1 METYNSKYIK
11 TWQDYLKENP
21 DINEKEAE
29 AMKAKITASEK
40 MVFDFVIGM
49 LL

>member
-1 METYNSKYIK
+1 MESYNSKYIK
-11 TWQDYLKENP
+11 TWQDYLKDNP
-21 DINEKEAE
+21 DITEEETA
-29 AMKAKITASEK
+29 AMKAKIIVSEK